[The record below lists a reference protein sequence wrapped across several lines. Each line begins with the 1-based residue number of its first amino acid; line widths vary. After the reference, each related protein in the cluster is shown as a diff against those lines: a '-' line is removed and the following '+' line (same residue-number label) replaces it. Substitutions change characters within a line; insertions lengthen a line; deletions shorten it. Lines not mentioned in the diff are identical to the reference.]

1 MRLREPPSS
10 PSLVSCI
17 RPPLSA
23 LHKGQAAPTTRS
35 TFSLAPT
42 PRPTLPRPPIRV
54 LTASRLARPSHAHV
68 QLYPLALGRCHL
80 VLLVSQGVI
89 STLNA
94 PRMCYQMQHRSPSEV
109 VLHIWSL
116 ALMPLARPSPAHT
129 LHART
134 STEACWLYGSLSLY
148 FTPASLRRISRFSPC
163 T

>member
-35 TFSLAPT
+35 TFTLSPT

-68 QLYPLALGRCHL
+68 QLYPLALGRYHL
-80 VLLVSQGVI
+80 IPPVSQGVM
-89 STLNA
+89 STLHA
-94 PRMCYQMQHRSPSEV
+94 PRMCYQTQHRSPSES

-116 ALMPLARPSPAHT
+116 VLMPFARPSPAHT

-134 STEACWLYGSLSLY
+134 ITDACWLYGSLSLY